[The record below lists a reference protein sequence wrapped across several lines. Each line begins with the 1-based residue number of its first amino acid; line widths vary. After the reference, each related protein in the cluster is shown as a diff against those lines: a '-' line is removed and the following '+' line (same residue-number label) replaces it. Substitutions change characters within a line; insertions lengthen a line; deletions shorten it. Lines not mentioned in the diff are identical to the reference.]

1 VMPEPGNQYDPNAV
15 AIFIGGEKV
24 GYLSRGDALD
34 YRLAMDALRKGGYE
48 AGVCRGSI
56 AGRGP
61 GGDTKNL
68 GVFLRL
74 ADPDELLAA
83 LS

>member
-1 VMPEPGNQYDPNAV
+1 VVPEPGNHYDPNAV
-15 AIFIGGEKV
+15 AVFIGSEKV
-24 GYLSRGDALD
+24 GYLSRGAALD
-34 YRLAMDALRKGGYE
+34 YRLGMDALRNGGYD

-74 ADPDELLAA
+74 ANPDELLAA